1 MIYKILPKIN
11 EFEPQVFARIDDDG
25 KCRVTCVAE
34 NPEFQKQILAD
45 EAQLQ
50 NADGNVMSAEEA
62 KTYVRGLA

>member
-1 MIYKILPKIN
+1 MIYKMLPKIN
-11 EFEPQVFARIDDDG
+11 EFEEQVFARIDDDG

-50 NADGNVMSAEEA
+50 DAEGDTMSATEA
-62 KTYVRGLA
+62 KAYVATLP